1 MKNASTFFGLSLLSA
16 VVLSG
21 CGTDAPTFAAPDRA
35 AGARAP
41 QSSACGDS
49 GEMRCLLP
57 WPSST
62 YTKTDASTPT
72 GLRLAVD
79 PSSLRVEDDPR
90 SYALADGFSRLTPL
104 MVGFPSDIDRASIPA
119 SGGDLVHLILAQKDH
134 PRYGEKVPV
143 RIQLTPGEDPATE
156 TLLVAYPLRPLE
168 PATDYVVA
176 VTNEVRA
183 QNGSALRP
191 TRNTEVSVGRAEPAS
206 QDEAD
211 LRGYHA
217 PTRQVLADAGIDAAK
232 VLRVFDFTTRS
243 ADDGIHYLA
252 EMREASIAAVD
263 KGDVKVVVDDVN
275 TTPIS
280 ALSVTVEGRLTGLPS
295 FFEPDG
301 DLAIG
306 PDGKIMQ
313 TGTREA
319 PFRAIVPVGAGDYRF
334 VLYGHGTGG
343 DYTDDSFDDLLG
355 ENGIGKISIRFNGW
369 TDKELIST
377 FAALVR
383 MAEATHRVS
392 ALTMHAVSAAA
403 AIQHSMK
410 FALGDMLAAPKIGTF
425 DNPAAGRHPDASIPV
440 WTGGSLGGTMGL
452 LYVSMDPT
460 MKYGVVNVPGA
471 AWSHFIPGSQTYS
484 TIRGLLRTSY
494 GGDLDVL
501 HALLM
506 SQTNFDN
513 IDGGAWAGSIP
524 GDPSVLL
531 VQESMGDPIL
541 PNEGT
546 DMLSVAADAL
556 HIGKVIMPVEGLE
569 TGNEAIERTALTQYK
584 VPPGGD
590 ALDIHGFAARSGPA
604 GDAARTQI
612 TSFIKSAWAGQAKI
626 TVPAGCPG
634 GSCDFSK

>member
-1 MKNASTFFGLSLLSA
+1 MKNASAFFGLSLLTT
-16 VVLSG
+16 VFLSG
-21 CGTDAPTFAAPDRA
+21 CGTDAPTFTAPDRA
-35 AGARAP
+35 AGTRAP

-49 GEMRCLLP
+49 GEIRCLLP
-57 WPSST
+57 WPSSA
-62 YTKTDASTPT
+62 YTKVDASTST

-79 PSSLRVEDDPR
+79 TSGLSAEDDTR

-104 MVGFPSDIDRASIPA
+104 MVGFPADIDPASLPA
-119 SGGDLVHLILAQKDH
+119 SGGDIVFLILAQKDH
-134 PRYGEKVPV
+134 PRYGEKIPV
-143 RIQLTPGEDPATE
+143 RIRLSPGEDPVTE
-156 TLLVAYPLRPLE
+156 TMLVAYPLRPLE
-168 PATDYVVA
+168 PAADYVVA
-176 VTNEVRA
+176 VTDGLRA
-183 QNGSALRP
+183 RDGSALRP
-191 TRNTEVSVGRAEPAS
+191 TRDAEVSVGRAEPAS
-206 QDEAD
+206 QAEAD

-217 PTRQVLADAGIDAAK
+217 PTRQVLKDAGIDAAK

-252 EMREASIAAVD
+252 EMREASLAAVE
-263 KGDVKVVVDDVN
+263 KGDVKIVVDKVN
-275 TTPIS
+275 TSPIS
-280 ALSVTVEGRLTGLPS
+280 ALALTVEGHLTGLPS

-301 DLAIG
+301 DLALG
-306 PDGKIMQ
+306 ADGKIMQ

-319 PFRAIVPVGAGDYRF
+319 PFRAIVPKGMGDYRF

-343 DYTDDSFDDLLG
+343 DYTDDSFDELLG
-355 ENGIGKISIRFNGW
+355 DNGIGKISIRFNGW
-369 TDKELIST
+369 TDKELVAT

-383 MAEATHRVS
+383 MAEATHRAS
-392 ALTMHAVSAAA
+392 TLTMHSVAAAA
-403 AIQHSMK
+403 AIQNSMK
-410 FALGDMLAAPKIGTF
+410 SALGDLLSAPKIGTF
-425 DNPAAGRHPDASIPV
+425 DNPAAGRRPDASIPM

-471 AWSHFIPGSQTYS
+471 AWTHFIPGSQTYS

-494 GGDLDVL
+494 GGDMDVL

-513 IDGGAWAGSIP
+513 IDGGAWSGVIP

-531 VQESMGDPIL
+531 VQESIGDPIL

-546 DMLSVAADAL
+546 ELLSVSADAL
-556 HIGKVIMPVEGLE
+556 HIGKVITPIVGLE
-569 TGNEAIERTALTQYK
+569 TGSEAIERTALTQYK

-590 ALDIHGFAARSGPA
+590 ALDIHGFAARGGPA
-604 GDAARTQI
+604 GDAARAQI
-612 TSFIKSAWAGQAKI
+612 TEFIKSAWAGQSKI